1 MNAITRTT
9 PSGPQVRERFYD
21 AASNPIREE
30 VRLNGTLIARSY
42 TDYDEL
48 NRVRTRRGNDGQQTA
63 YTYDLNG
70 NLESITRTLGQ
81 VTQFQYDAL
90 NRLTAQTDAELGVTS
105 FEYDR
110 KNRITRVTDP
120 RNLITTWQYDGFGRL
135 WSYTNPDTGT
145 TTQQWN
151 AAGQHTSAT
160 RADGVTVSYGYNDP
174 LGRPTA
180 VTAGGLTQTTTW
192 DAGNNC
198 GAGKKGRICK
208 LEDPYQS
215 LELGYDAYGALT
227 LQRPDIG
234 GQTGYLHRFEY
245 DDLGRLRQIEYPNGI
260 VADYIYTLDR
270 VTAMTATFDGVVHTV
285 ALRKRT

>member
-1 MNAITRTT
+1 MVTESYTYDSARRLTTLTRNT
-9 PSGPQVRERFYD
+9 PTGTQVREWFYD
-21 AASNPIREE
+21 AASNPVREE

-192 DAGNNC
+192 DAATTAVPAKRGVSANSKIPTR
-198 GAGKKGRICK
+198 AW
-208 LEDPYQS
+208 S
-215 LELGYDAYGALT
+215 W
-227 LQRPDIG
+227 
-234 GQTGYLHRFEY
+234 
-245 DDLGRLRQIEYPNGI
+245 
-260 VADYIYTLDR
+260 
-270 VTAMTATFDGVVHTV
+270 AMTPTVRSPCSGPTSAARPATCTASSTMTSADCARSNTPT
-285 ALRKRT
+285 ASSPTTSTPSTASPR